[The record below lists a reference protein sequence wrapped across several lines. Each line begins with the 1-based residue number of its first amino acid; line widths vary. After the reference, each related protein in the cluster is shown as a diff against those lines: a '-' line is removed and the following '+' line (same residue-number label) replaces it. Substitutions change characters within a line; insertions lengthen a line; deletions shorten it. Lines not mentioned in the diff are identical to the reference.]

1 MGKSSDAR
9 SSVTVVT
16 TDSAPGTPIQ
26 DLPQLPPVAS
36 TSQSRWRS
44 VFFAPQGD
52 GVRVRLG
59 SDVWRI
65 VVIVL
70 LFVIVVIAY
79 RNDASIQKWF
89 VHLTTPA
96 PVGVAWL
103 LTVLALVGTFGVIAL
118 LVLTSLISKRR
129 AVLIDVVGAAAIS
142 LVLVGIFRHIVG
154 VTAGTNLAA
163 AYPKINVGFPVPAV
177 TVSVA
182 VALAA
187 RPYLARSFQLLCYSA
202 IGMGAIAT
210 VFDARGLLL
219 SVFASFLLGWGS
231 SATMRLI
238 TGTPSGLPGVDE
250 VLGMVRDLGIRVRQL
265 VPLAEQTWG
274 SARFDGTDES
284 GTKLRVSVFG
294 RDARDAEFA
303 ASIGHAIAYKNDG
316 QSVLASRLQQAEH
329 LAYVTMR
336 ANSALNGRSSELV
349 RAGAAGPSH
358 DGIVVTATPPGTP
371 LRAMLETGTA
381 MKEATV
387 RDVLHSVVLLSDQSL
402 SHGSI
407 DQDHIVIAADG
418 SVAIDDFARG
428 TSAASLIRSN
438 RDLAS
443 AVVCC
448 ALSVGVDGALDAA
461 LALAGPERMT
471 SCLSYLEKAA
481 LPSALSAALKSNK
494 QLLTE
499 LRTEGAKRLGVDP
512 PEPVQLTRVSASTLV
527 IAAGTLIGGWA
538 LIAVFVNVAASFS
551 TIKGANLLW
560 VLLVAI
566 LALIPYPAGALCDEG
581 SIPGALPF
589 LKLTI
594 LEISNAF
601 SGLAVGTPGVL
612 AARVRFYQKQ
622 GNDSTTA
629 VSSGVVTSAASWI
642 VKGALFLIALP
653 FALSAFHFKDNP
665 SGGSHTKVIWL
676 ILAAICL
683 IAFAIG
689 LVLFVPRLRA
699 MARAKLAPKAKEVRQ
714 HLAQLAGRPSK
725 LFALFGG
732 ALIAQLAVAYA
743 LGGSLHAF
751 GQNLSIAEILI
762 VLTLG
767 SMLGGV
773 SPVPGGMG
781 VVEAGMIIG
790 LTAVGVPQNI
800 AVSAVFVQRLFT
812 AYLPPLFGWFALIW
826 LRRQDLL

>member
-1 MGKSSDAR
+1 MSIDSDTAR
-9 SSVTVVT
+9 DTNVPDSPT
-16 TDSAPGTPIQ
+16 SAPQ
-26 DLPQLPPVAS
+26 PPS
-36 TSQSRWRS
+36 PTRWRS

-65 VVIVL
+65 VVIVV
-70 LFVIVVIAY
+70 LFVFVVIGY
-79 RNDASIQKWF
+79 RNGAGLQGWF
-89 VHLTTPA
+89 VRLTTPA
-96 PVGVAWL
+96 PIGVAWV
-103 LTVLALVGTFGVIAL
+103 LTILALVGTLGVIAL
-118 LVLTSLISKRR
+118 LLLTSLISRR
-129 AVLIDVVGAAAIS
+129 RDVLIDVVGAAVIS
-142 LVLVGIFRHIVG
+142 LVLILVFRHFVG

-163 AYPKINVGFPVPAV
+163 TYPKINVGFPVPGV
-177 TVSVA
+177 TVAVA
-182 VALAA
+182 VALVA
-187 RPYLARSFQLLCYSA
+187 RPYLARSFQLVCSSA
-202 IGMGAIAT
+202 IGLGAIAT
-210 VFDARGLLL
+210 VFGARGLPL
-219 SVFASFLLGWGS
+219 SVFASFLLGWGA
-231 SATMRLI
+231 SAIMRLI
-238 TGTPSGLPGVDE
+238 TGTPSGLPGVDD
-250 VLGMVRDLGIRVRQL
+250 VLAMVRELGIQASQL
-265 VPLAEQTWG
+265 KPVAAQTWG
-274 SARFDGTDES
+274 SARFDGTDAS
-284 GTKLRVSVFG
+284 GVTLRVSVFG

-303 ASIGHAIAYKNDG
+303 ASIGHAIAYRSDG
-316 QSVLASRLQQAEH
+316 QSVFASRLQQAEH
-329 LAYVTMR
+329 LAYLTLR
-336 ANSALNGRSSELV
+336 ANTALDGRSANLV
-349 RAGAAGPSH
+349 GAGAAGPSR

-371 LRAMLETGTA
+371 LRE
-381 MKEATV
+381 
-387 RDVLHSVVLLSDQSL
+387 VLHADSPMDDVAVRSLLQSVVVLGEQGL

-407 DQDHIVIAADG
+407 DQDHVVITSDG

-428 TSAASLIRSN
+428 TSAASPIRSN

-448 ALSVGVDGALDAA
+448 ALSVGVEAALDAS
-461 LALAGPERMT
+461 LAVAGTERMT
-471 SCLSYLEKAA
+471 SCLPYLEKAA
-481 LPSALSAALKSNK
+481 LPSALADAVKSNK
-494 QLLTE
+494 QLLTQ
-499 LRTEGAKRLGVDP
+499 LRDEGAKRLGIDS

-527 IAAGTLIGGWA
+527 IAAGTVIGGWA

-560 VLLVAI
+560 VALVAI
-566 LALIPYPAGALCDEG
+566 LALIPYPAGSLSDEG
-581 SIPGALPF
+581 SIPGVLPF
-589 LKLTI
+589 FKLTI

-653 FALSAFHFKDNP
+653 FALSNFHFKDNP
-665 SGGSHTKVIWL
+665 AGGDHTKLIWL

-683 IAFAIG
+683 VAFALG
-689 LVLFVPRLRA
+689 LVLFVPRLRR
-699 MARAKLAPKAKEVRQ
+699 MAKAKLTPKAKEIRQ
-714 HLAQLAGRPSK
+714 HLGQLATRPSK

-732 ALIAQLAVAYA
+732 SLIAQLAVAYA
-743 LGGSLHAF
+743 LGASLHAF
-751 GQNLSIAEILI
+751 GTNLSIAEILI

-767 SMLGGV
+767 SMLGGM

-790 LTAVGVPQNI
+790 LTAVGVPQNV